1 MYVDRIATTGNNYT
15 CILIVIQPSQFSRL
29 VTAVIQQYPTSLQ
42 SVREIPRIFEDS
54 DFAHLVLR
62 NKAYKEGLSWNFWN
76 NFHIYVQIEK
86 KTVLNK

>member
-62 NKAYKEGLSWNFWN
+62 NKAYKEGLSTFGNFGTIS
-76 NFHIYVQIEK
+76 IYMFKYK
-86 KTVLNK
+86 KNCFE